1 MKTKLTL
8 AAVAAAFLLP
18 WQGASAQTQLPA
30 FPGAEGFGMYTL
42 GARNASNIQVR
53 HVTNLQDNAAGE
65 SVVEGSLRWACQSNT
80 IVVFDVSGTIFL
92 KQELPLK
99 NRSNLTIL
107 GQTAPGDGICVADYP
122 VTLGN
127 QQIVRFMRFRLG
139 NRNVA
144 HHEGDG
150 LGSMDKN
157 NIIVDHCS
165 VSWSIDECISVYGGR
180 NITVQWTI
188 GAQSL
193 VNAGH
198 SKGAHGYG
206 GNWGGSGCTYHHNL
220 LAHHTSRVPRLGPR
234 PGTQMDERL
243 DLRNNVF
250 YNWAGEGCYGGEGM
264 NVNIVNNYYKVG
276 PATLTRNTAR
286 QQRIASVGIRTSSY
300 TKHDTSKP
308 NNWDKMWHVW
318 GDFYV
323 RGNVNSKYDEVTKDN
338 WTYGMYNQITN
349 SKVDNTFTQATKD
362 TMRINTPINYLPVT
376 TETAYDAYEKVLNY
390 AGACLHRDALD
401 SLVVADTRNGKATY
415 TGSGLASGFINTQ
428 NDLKPAGADSTWSP
442 WPALA
447 QAAAPTDTDGDGMP
461 DAWETANGTDPN
473 VDDAS
478 VIAANGYTNIENY
491 ANSLVSDIMT
501 AENEGG
507 TLLQG
512 QQEAETGIDGEV
524 TAINGVTVSN
534 ASMCL
539 ADNNLYSAN
548 GILLGTNVSSDCLQ
562 SLPRGLYIY
571 NHKVITVK

>member
-8 AAVAAAFLLP
+8 AAVAAAILLP

-92 KQELPLK
+92 KQDLPLK

-390 AGACLHRDALD
+390 AGASLHRDALD

-524 TAINGVTVSN
+524 TAIHGVTVSN
-534 ASMCL
+534 TSMCL

>member
-65 SVVEGSLRWACQSNT
+65 PVVEGSLRWACQSNT

-390 AGACLHRDALD
+390 AGASLHRDALD